1 MERDEEDRCNMFSN
15 TLLKSFVKV
24 IAVARTANIIF
35 IVLDVLKPLG
45 HKKILENELEGF
57 GIRMNKAPPNI
68 IYKKK
73 DKGGINLQVMVPQ
86 SELDLDLIKEILGEY
101 RQGIVLCICS
111 TYLLRISNADIT
123 LRCDATVDDLID
135 VVEGNRQVSFSK
147 PDPYTFL
154 YQELHT
160 LHLLA
165 QQD

>member
-1 MERDEEDRCNMFSN
+1 MKCELVSMFLK
-15 TLLKSFVKV
+15 TFLKSFVKV

-68 IYKKK
+68 IFKKK

-101 RQGIVLCICS
+101 RQG
-111 TYLLRISNADIT
+111 
-123 LRCDATVDDLID
+123 TVI
-135 VVEGNRQVSFSK
+135 F
-147 PDPYTFL
+147 
-154 YQELHT
+154 
-160 LHLLA
+160 HLFNLPS
-165 QQD
+165 